1 MPCLV
6 TPKIAPKHTLT
17 QTQNAMASRRGV
29 TVSKGAQMNWS
40 AQQYSKFED
49 ERTRPVRD
57 LLSKVPTATAR
68 RAADIGCGPGNSTEV
83 LKERFPDAAIV
94 GIDSSEDMLR
104 AARRRLPDLSFE
116 IEDISTWRPAEAQ
129 DVILANA
136 ALHWVPDHAGL
147 LPKLLSYV
155 EPGGSLA
162 IETPD
167 NQNEPSH
174 VLMRETAQNGAWAAK
189 LADVG
194 HRTKVASPQQ
204 YYSLLKPHC
213 TRADVWR
220 TAYHHPLQGI
230 DGVVEWL
237 KGSALRPLLEA
248 LSEDEQAEF
257 LRRYSDALAETYS
270 AESDGTVL
278 LPFPRLFIVAA
289 R

>member
-1 MPCLV
+1 M
-6 TPKIAPKHTLT
+6 
-17 QTQNAMASRRGV
+17 S
-29 TVSKGAQMNWS
+29 WS
-40 AQQYSKFED
+40 AHQYTKFED

-57 LLSKVPTATAR
+57 LLARVPAATAR
-68 RAADIGCGPGNSTEV
+68 HAADIGCGPGNSTEI
-83 LKERFPDAAIV
+83 LKERFPGAAIV

-116 IEDISTWRPAEAQ
+116 IEDISTWRPAQSQ

-162 IETPD
+162 IQMPD
-167 NQNEPSH
+167 NLNEPSH
-174 VLMRETAQNGAWAAK
+174 VLMRETAQQNGAWATK
-189 LADVG
+189 LADAG
-194 HRTKVASPQQ
+194 QRTQLASPQQ

-220 TAYHHPLQGI
+220 TTYHHPLQGI

-237 KGSALRPLLEA
+237 KGSALRPFLEA
-248 LSEDEQAEF
+248 LSEVEQVEY
-257 LRRYSDALAETYS
+257 LRRYSAALAATYS
-270 AESDGTVL
+270 ADSDGTVL
-278 LPFPRLFIVAA
+278 LPFPRLFILAA

>member
-1 MPCLV
+1 
-6 TPKIAPKHTLT
+6 
-17 QTQNAMASRRGV
+17 
-29 TVSKGAQMNWS
+29 MNWS
-40 AQQYSKFED
+40 AQQYTKFED

-57 LLSKVPTATAR
+57 ILSRVPTATAR

-104 AARRRLPDLSFE
+104 AARRRLPDVSFE
-116 IEDISTWRPAEAQ
+116 IEDISRWCPAQAQ

-162 IETPD
+162 IQMPD

-189 LADVG
+189 LADAD

-220 TAYHHPLQGI
+220 TTYHHPLQGI

-248 LSEDEQAEF
+248 LSEDEQAEY
-257 LRRYSDALAETYS
+257 LGRYSDALAETYS